1 MSSETLMP
9 GAGIARRPMH
19 LIIVADCSGSMAG
32 ERIQALNFAV
42 ADMLPH
48 LAEWEA
54 EQERA
59 DVMVRVLGFATE
71 PFWHVQEPTPV
82 ARMRWKPLRAVDRG
96 RTNLGA
102 ALRVVA
108 DELRPDKLERRAL
121 RPAIVLITDGRP
133 TDRPEDLEAGFRAI
147 QEVPAAKA
155 ALRLAVAIG
164 RDARSEEATR
174 FIGDP
179 DVPVLLADKT
189 DEIADRLIVAS
200 IAVSRLS
207 EVGADRGMLAQQIL
221 GQQGAADYDGETIV

>member
-1 MSSETLMP
+1 
-9 GAGIARRPMH
+9 
-19 LIIVADCSGSMAG
+19 
-32 ERIQALNFAV
+32 
-42 ADMLPH
+42 MLPH

-82 ARMRWKPLRAVDRG
+82 TRMRWKPLRAVDRG

-121 RPAIVLITDGRP
+121 RL
-133 TDRPEDLEAGFRAI
+133 AG
-147 QEVPAAKA
+147 
-155 ALRLAVAIG
+155 AIG
-164 RDARSEEATR
+164 RDAQSEEAIR

-189 DEIADRLIVAS
+189 DEIADRLVVAS

-207 EVGADRGMLAQQIL
+207 EVGADRAMLVQQIL
-221 GQQGAADYDGETIV
+221 GQQGAVDYEGETIV